1 MSNNSIE
8 SSVASQPLQG
18 SENDGSTKTLTQ
30 IIKAPIAFLHE
41 HLFSISVI
49 SILLYGWSR
58 RDDNYLSAENGAGYI
73 LGIVGGSLMLLVILY
88 PLSKRSALLKR
99 LLPMRYWFGI
109 HMLLGVIGP
118 VMILYHSNF
127 HIGSMNSTVA
137 LTSMLLVASS
147 GLIGRYIYTKVHHG
161 LYGKRISLED
171 LKNELETK
179 HTELLRIFKLDVSLN
194 NRLTKMENR
203 LLQDYTS
210 VIKSLLHVIFMAI
223 DTRLLKYRIM
233 RLLNSSIK
241 NNTSL
246 AVTNI
251 TITRGFVERYTVA
264 LRRIAVL
271 RVYERLFSF
280 WHILHMPLFIMM
292 IITAVIHIRR
302 TPVLIEIVPDY
313 ITCNSKYKLVFVS
326 SLLYRS
332 CS

>member
-8 SSVASQPLQG
+8 SSVASHPLQG
-18 SENDGSTKTLTQ
+18 SENIGSTKTLTQ

-292 IITAVIHIRR
+292 IITAVIHIFA
-302 TPVLIEIVPDY
+302 VHMY
-313 ITCNSKYKLVFVS
+313 
-326 SLLYRS
+326 
-332 CS
+332 

>member
-8 SSVASQPLQG
+8 SSVASHPLQG

-30 IIKAPIAFLHE
+30 IIKAPIIFLQE
-41 HLFSISVI
+41 HLFTISMI
-49 SILLYGWSR
+49 TILLYGWSR

-99 LLPMRYWFGI
+99 LLSMRYWFGI

-137 LTSMLLVASS
+137 LISMLLVAGS

-179 HTELLRIFKLDVSLN
+179 HTELLRICKLDVSLN
-194 NRLTKMENR
+194 NRLTKIENR

-246 AVTNI
+246 AVANI

-292 IITAVIHIRR
+292 IITAVIHIFA
-302 TPVLIEIVPDY
+302 VH
-313 ITCNSKYKLVFVS
+313 
-326 SLLYRS
+326 LY
-332 CS
+332 

>member
-1 MSNNSIE
+1 
-8 SSVASQPLQG
+8 
-18 SENDGSTKTLTQ
+18 
-30 IIKAPIAFLHE
+30 
-41 HLFSISVI
+41 VI
-49 SILLYGWSR
+49 TILLYGWSR

-137 LTSMLLVASS
+137 LISMLLVACS

-179 HTELLRIFKLDVSLN
+179 HTELLRICKLDVSLN
-194 NRLTKMENR
+194 NRLTKIENR

-292 IITAVIHIRR
+292 IITAVIHIFA
-302 TPVLIEIVPDY
+302 VHMY
-313 ITCNSKYKLVFVS
+313 
-326 SLLYRS
+326 
-332 CS
+332 